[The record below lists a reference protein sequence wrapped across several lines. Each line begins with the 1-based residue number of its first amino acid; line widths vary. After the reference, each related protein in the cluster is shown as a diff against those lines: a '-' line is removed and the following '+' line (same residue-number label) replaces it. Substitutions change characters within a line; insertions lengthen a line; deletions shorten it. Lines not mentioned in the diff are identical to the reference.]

1 MDIGSKVRVTTGN
14 AENPAHYEGYYG
26 VITAIGTEYATVT
39 HSENFAGFQ
48 IPISDLVD
56 DE

>member
-1 MDIGSKVRVTTGN
+1 MDINSKVKVTSGN
-14 AENPAHYEGYYG
+14 IDSPAQYEGYYG
-26 VITAIGTEYATVT
+26 VITAMGTEFATVT

-48 IPISDLVD
+48 IPIAELVD

>member
-1 MDIGSKVRVTTGN
+1 MQVGSKVKVTSGSVE
-14 AENPAHYEGYYG
+14 APSQYEGYYG
-26 VITAIGTEYATVT
+26 VITAMGTEFATVT

-48 IPISDLVD
+48 IPIAELVD